1 MQRKTRQSI
10 LVFWVALAFLAV
22 SVLGGCSSSK
32 NPGGNSAER
41 KEDFEKTITAKTAY
55 AELMHFDSNL
65 DSRYD
70 NQQHMYNWVFTKA
83 RRDMFERSSY
93 TDCVFVH
100 SAEDAKTHDD
110 KMIVGWPS
118 ERTTV
123 VLSALNRRVH
133 EGKAE
138 QFEWDYEKGERK
150 IVDEK
155 PLSEFSLEYPITTT
169 DLVENWENVNALIE
183 YLGQSLIDLLVDV
196 GDKQLTPNTNLP
208 K

>member
-1 MQRKTRQSI
+1 MQRKTRQSV
-10 LVFWVALAFLAV
+10 LVFWVTFVFLAM
-22 SVLGGCSSSK
+22 SVLGGCSSPAHPSED
-32 NPGGNSAER
+32 SAEQA
-41 KEDFEKTITAKTAY
+41 DDPEKTITAKTVY

-65 DSRYD
+65 DSLYD
-70 NQQHMYNWVFTKA
+70 NEQHMYNWVFTKA

-100 SAEDAKTHDD
+100 AADDAKAHND

-118 ERTTV
+118 ERTPV
-123 VLSALNRRVH
+123 VLSALNRRVQ

-138 QFEWDYEKGERK
+138 HFEWDYEERERK

-155 PLSEFSLEYPITTT
+155 PLSEFSLEYPITTA

-183 YLGQSLIDLLVDV
+183 YLGPSFIELLTDV